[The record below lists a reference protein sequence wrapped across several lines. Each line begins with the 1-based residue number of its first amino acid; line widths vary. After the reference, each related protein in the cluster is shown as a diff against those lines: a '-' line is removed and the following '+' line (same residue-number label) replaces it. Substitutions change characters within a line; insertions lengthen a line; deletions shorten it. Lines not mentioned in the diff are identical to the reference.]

1 VYYTAILKGAKM
13 RILLTGGTGLIGTA
27 LTESL
32 LADGHQI
39 WSLTRRDPNLVSVK
53 TGLTLVRWDGRTPSG
68 WGGLVSQ
75 MDAVVNLAG
84 ESLSKWPWTKAQKQR
99 FWDSRVNA
107 GHALTEAIRA
117 ASPRP
122 KTLIQISGINHYGT
136 VGDTADESTP
146 PGDDFLARLTLDWE
160 GATKD
165 VESLGVRRAVL
176 RQAVVFSERGGL
188 FSLMALPVRLFV
200 GGSLGSGKQAV
211 PWVHL
216 DDVVGVLRFVL
227 KNEQVSGPYNL
238 IAPEPTS
245 NADFYK
251 ALAKAMHRPYW
262 FPTPAFLLRLVLGEM
277 SVLVV
282 DGRYSQPKR
291 LLEAGYHFKVA
302 NIAEAMKRLV
312 K

>member
-1 VYYTAILKGAKM
+1 M

-27 LTESL
+27 LTNALFE
-32 LADGHQI
+32 DGHQV
-39 WSLTRRDPNLVSVK
+39 WSLTRRDPSTTPVK

-68 WGGLVSQ
+68 WDDLVSQ

-99 FWDSRVNA
+99 FWDSRVYA
-107 GHALTEAIRA
+107 GRALTEAIRA

-136 VGDTADESTP
+136 RGDTADESTP
-146 PGDDFLARLTLDWE
+146 PGEDFLAHLTVDWE

-176 RQAVVFSERGGL
+176 RQAVVLAPRGGL
-188 FSLMALPVRLFV
+188 LPLMALPVRLFI
-200 GGSLGSGKQAV
+200 GGPLGGGKQAV

-227 KNEQVSGPYNL
+227 ENEKASGSYNL

-282 DGRYSQPKR
+282 EGRYSQPKR
-291 LLEAGYHFKVA
+291 LLETGYRFKVA
-302 NIAEAMKRLV
+302 TIAEAMKRLV
-312 K
+312 G